1 MERLQSREKV
11 RQEGIKLIEEFSR
24 MLENIPETN
33 ETHYVTDIK
42 NVIRGDGKAI
52 LKEKFREKLQRIAP
66 RFEEGYVV
74 AEKGV

>member
-1 MERLQSREKV
+1 MIDKEKV

-33 ETHYVTDIK
+33 EMHYVAEMK
-42 NVIRGDGKAI
+42 NVTRKDEKPI
-52 LKEKFREKLQRIAP
+52 LKEEFRGRLKRIAP